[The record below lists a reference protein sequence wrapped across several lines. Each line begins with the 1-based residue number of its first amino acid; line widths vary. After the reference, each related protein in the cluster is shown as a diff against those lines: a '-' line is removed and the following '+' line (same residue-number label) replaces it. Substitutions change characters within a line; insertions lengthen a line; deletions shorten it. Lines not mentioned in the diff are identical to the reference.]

1 MDISGILYLTKENAR
16 FYDKDGFLA
25 LEAFIPPKSEYD
37 LDEEETKEPC
47 WQDLGRVFLH
57 RAFPHELLWEYISV
71 LGEESREIGLI
82 YNIEDFNAETTAILK
97 TELER
102 KYYSPA
108 ILEINGVKERYGFSY
123 WKVKLEDGR
132 SLNFTMRDTFRNIVH
147 TGEDSA
153 ILIDVD
159 GNRYSIK
166 EISALDRK
174 SYRRIELYL

>member
-1 MDISGILYLTKENAR
+1 MLDRAARIIRLDPNVAQFKNENKFLTLVLNEDGEEKK
-16 FYDKDGFLA
+16 YD
-25 LEAFIPPKSEYD
+25 
-37 LDEEETKEPC
+37 
-47 WQDLGRVFLH
+47 RVFLH

-82 YNIEDFNAETTAILK
+82 YNIEDFNAETAVILK

-108 ILEINGVKERYGFSY
+108 ILEINGHKERYGFSY